1 MIKFVGNQFFHIMEK
16 IYLEASKVDTMY
28 YLIKELLL
36 ITICYLIK
44 EPLLIQLLLITL
56 VPWGFHSHTISRVK
70 CKNRWLKTTLTNIV
84 DTDKSAHSM
93 WNFCETG
100 TLTKTAL
107 MSDKFCKRNANQ
119 AIHQA
124 QLLGQHFKG
133 HKQSFSQSREQVP
146 GFNVTI
152 FSTEFRYWKSIHL

>member
-1 MIKFVGNQFFHIMEK
+1 MLRKHIFWLWSQVIVLKKYDYILHDK
-16 IYLEASKVDTMY
+16 ICGKSVFPCNGKNYLEASKLDTMY

-56 VPWGFHSHTISRVK
+56 VPWEFHSHPVSRVK

-107 MSDKFCKRNANQ
+107 MSDKFCKRNVNQ
-119 AIHQA
+119 AIRQA

-133 HKQSFSQSREQVP
+133 HKQ
-146 GFNVTI
+146 
-152 FSTEFRYWKSIHL
+152 